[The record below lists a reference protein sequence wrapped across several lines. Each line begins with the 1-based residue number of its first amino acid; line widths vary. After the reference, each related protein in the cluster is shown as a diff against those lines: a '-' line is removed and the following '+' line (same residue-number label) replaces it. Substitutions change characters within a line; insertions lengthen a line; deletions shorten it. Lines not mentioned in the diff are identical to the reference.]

1 MSELSQKKIA
11 TITLRF
17 ENELIDRLQNE
28 AKNHQV
34 SANTLASQAI
44 RRFLDWDIHQPRIG
58 LVNLNKPVF
67 VKIFGRLK
75 KKDVEAMAKIAKDEI
90 LDLALFM
97 KGQIDVSSFISWFE
111 MKMLNSSVQISH
123 MTHNGVH
130 TFVMKHVDWEKLVVI
145 QQDNFGDHL

>member
-1 MSELSQKKIA
+1 M
-11 TITLRF
+11 
-17 ENELIDRLQNE
+17 
-28 AKNHQV
+28 
-34 SANTLASQAI
+34 
-44 RRFLDWDIHQPRIG
+44 
-58 LVNLNKPVF
+58 
-67 VKIFGRLK
+67 KIFGRLK